1 MNQAKFYHVKADASI
16 GGVVTF
22 ATRVRENDSHLLD
35 VGVAFASPKDRFERQ
50 KGCQIAF
57 GRMIHPRSKIVT
69 TFSGH
74 SADDITK
81 LWNEGLIE
89 KPTLWQNRT
98 LINIEQNGLS
108 FAQKV

>member
-1 MNQAKFYHVKADASI
+1 
-16 GGVVTF
+16 
-22 ATRVRENDSHLLD
+22 
-35 VGVAFASPKDRFERQ
+35 
-50 KGCQIAF
+50 
-57 GRMIHPRSKIVT
+57 MIHPRSKIVT